1 MTIKKIQF
9 QGKEIVLVGTAHI
22 SRASIDL
29 VEKTIAE
36 EKPNIIAV
44 ELDEMRL
51 RQLVEGQHYENMNI
65 SELIQKGQAGLVLL
79 NLFLANMQKR
89 LGENVGV
96 KPGEEM
102 LVAVKAAQQNKIPI
116 LLADRD
122 LKITFQRALASLSII
137 EKLKLVGSIFSG
149 MFQESTPFDAEQI
162 EKMKEQDMIT
172 HLLEELSKNYPKLK
186 QTLVDERDIYLAH
199 KIMLSPGKKTVAVVG
214 AGHLKGIEKHILG
227 HSTPE
232 KNETNTKKEKETIA
246 STAAAPA
253 KIPSIH
259 ELEQL
264 PKPGI
269 WKPLIE
275 WGFPLVFLGGMVYF
289 FFTKGAELSIEFAI
303 AWIVAHGILA
313 SIGALIAGAHW
324 KTIGWVALT
333 AWFAALH
340 PLIAAGWVA
349 AAMELKRLPPTMKE
363 FTQLSELKSVGDF
376 RKNRVTQILLITVL
390 TNLGSMAAGF
400 IIIPYFF
407 GFKL

>member
-137 EKLKLVGSIFSG
+137 EKLK
-149 MFQESTPFDAEQI
+149 
-162 EKMKEQDMIT
+162 
-172 HLLEELSKNYPKLK
+172 
-186 QTLVDERDIYLAH
+186 
-199 KIMLSPGKKTVAVVG
+199 
-214 AGHLKGIEKHILG
+214 
-227 HSTPE
+227 
-232 KNETNTKKEKETIA
+232 
-246 STAAAPA
+246 
-253 KIPSIH
+253 
-259 ELEQL
+259 
-264 PKPGI
+264 
-269 WKPLIE
+269 
-275 WGFPLVFLGGMVYF
+275 
-289 FFTKGAELSIEFAI
+289 
-303 AWIVAHGILA
+303 
-313 SIGALIAGAHW
+313 
-324 KTIGWVALT
+324 
-333 AWFAALH
+333 
-340 PLIAAGWVA
+340 
-349 AAMELKRLPPTMKE
+349 
-363 FTQLSELKSVGDF
+363 
-376 RKNRVTQILLITVL
+376 
-390 TNLGSMAAGF
+390 
-400 IIIPYFF
+400 
-407 GFKL
+407 